1 MSKHAVSEEHSNPA
15 ELFYLKALVI
25 ICFIKLQTS
34 ISKDSKQQIKDP
46 SHSLLCIPNLLLPLV
61 ALI

>member
-15 ELFYLKALVI
+15 ELFHLKASVI
-25 ICFIKLQTS
+25 ICLIKLQTS
-34 ISKDSKQQIKDP
+34 ISEDSKQQIKDP
-46 SHSLLCIPNLLLPLV
+46 SHSLFCIPSLLIPLA